1 MLQLLDLKEGELEW
15 LANHL
20 GHDINIHRDVYR
32 LHESTIEITKVSKL
46 LLAME
51 RGAIH
56 QFHGKTLQEI
66 EIAGTYMN
74 TYHIPSN
81 ATVLTYSLV
90 ALDMSD
96 LVFHCI
102 KFDAKLLID

>member
-1 MLQLLDLKEGELEW
+1 MSLLQVLNLKEGELEW

-32 LHESTIEITKVSKL
+32 LHESTMEITKVSKL

-56 QFHGKTLQEI
+56 QFHGKSLQEI
-66 EIAGTYMN
+66 EITGMYRN
-74 TYHIPSN
+74 TYWNGSN
-81 ATVLTYSLV
+81 SNKCAYQVPTVQLV
-90 ALDMSD
+90 PR
-96 LVFHCI
+96 
-102 KFDAKLLID
+102 LI